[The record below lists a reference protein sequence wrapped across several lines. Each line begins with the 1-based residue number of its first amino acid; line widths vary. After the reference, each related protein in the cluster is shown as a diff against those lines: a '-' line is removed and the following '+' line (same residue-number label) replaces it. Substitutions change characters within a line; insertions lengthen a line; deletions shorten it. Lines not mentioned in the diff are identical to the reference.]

1 MSSIVVLDSGIDPRE
16 KQKSGRIEKQEAVA
30 KTIADEKKKKAASGK
45 TNYQAVKK
53 AIGQKHTS
61 KNEAY
66 FSRKELEELANKL
79 ISPEED
85 STVVELKKQLEV
97 SQDEIKRLKQQLE
110 EKEIELLASPTNGAL
125 LIIAKAYEG
134 YKKEKPKATQGDFF
148 NKVVADS
155 SIRGLSIG
163 TFNNLIKEGTFPQS
177 KKIGLRAVGWNSQE
191 VQSWIEEKLNGG
203 AAQ

>member
-134 YKKEKPKATQGDFF
+134 YKKEKPKATKSAHKANHNGL
-148 NKVVADS
+148 VVRLLPIVLVS
-155 SIRGLSIG
+155 SIQLSVIA
-163 TFNNLIKEGTFPQS
+163 LLVS
-177 KKIGLRAVGWNSQE
+177 M
-191 VQSWIEEKLNGG
+191 GG
-203 AAQ
+203 II